1 MVPPDFPSRRNRAP
15 GLTLRAQASG
25 VLGMAKHDARNDG
38 SGIDRIAELLVER
51 FGADART
58 RAELITYALHE
69 AGEIEQSH
77 IWLRIV
83 WAINDLRRRRPN

>member
-1 MVPPDFPSRRNRAP
+1 MTKCDSRD
-15 GLTLRAQASG
+15 G
-25 VLGMAKHDARNDG
+25 G

-58 RAELITYALHE
+58 RAELVTYALHE

-77 IWLRIV
+77 VWQRIV
-83 WAINDLRRRRPN
+83 WAINDLRRRRVN

>member
-1 MVPPDFPSRRNRAP
+1 MPEMARDQAP
-15 GLTLRAQASG
+15 TGS
-25 VLGMAKHDARNDG
+25 
-38 SGIDRIAELLVER
+38 SGIERIAELLVER

-77 IWLRIV
+77 VWLRII
-83 WAINDLRRRRPN
+83 WAINDLRRRRAN